1 MNTNSLP
8 QDTVRN
14 ISRILVAEIAP
25 EELDNFDE
33 LFDEAR
39 TASNSPSSRNSS
51 DEALGFGLDALII
64 IATPAVKTAVMA
76 VMTFIVNEVIDNA
89 KNETATIIK
98 ERIKNI
104 FDSNKKSKSPASPPN
119 KETLRRIQK
128 MAEESAKLHGLSEEQ
143 SNKFAMVLVGLIA
156 TEF

>member
-1 MNTNSLP
+1 MNTNPLP

-14 ISRILVAEIAP
+14 ISRILVAEVAP

-39 TASNSPSSRNSS
+39 APSNSPSSRSTS

-64 IATPAVKTAVMA
+64 IATPAVKAAVMT
-76 VMTFIVNEVIDNA
+76 VMTFIVNEIIDNA

-98 ERIKNI
+98 EHIKDI
-104 FDSNKKSKSPASPPN
+104 FDSTKKSKTHASPLN
-119 KETLRRIQK
+119 KETLIRIQK
-128 MAEESAKLHGLSEEQ
+128 VAEESAKLHGLSEEQ
-143 SNKFAMVLVGLIA
+143 STKFAMALMRQIA